1 MGKKGKKFRELKMGV
16 MKECSIKISSTILP
30 LLYNLSGPCYS
41 DREEV
46 ARQSKWNP
54 LYEEQRS
61 VAK

>member
-16 MKECSIKISSTILP
+16 MKECSIKISSTTLP
-30 LLYNLSGPCYS
+30 LLYNLSGPYCS

>member
-1 MGKKGKKFRELKMGV
+1 MGV
-16 MKECSIKISSTILP
+16 MKESSIKISSTILP
-30 LLYNLSGPCYS
+30 LLYNLSGPYCS
-41 DREEV
+41 DHEEV